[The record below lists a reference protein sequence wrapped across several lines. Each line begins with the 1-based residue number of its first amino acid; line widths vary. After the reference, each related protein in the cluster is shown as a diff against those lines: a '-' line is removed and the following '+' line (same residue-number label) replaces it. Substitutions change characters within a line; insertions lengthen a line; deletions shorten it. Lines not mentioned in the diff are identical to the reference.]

1 MLVWVEAV
9 VKLSLVEV
17 EIWAEGRMLAEVAA
31 ESTVA
36 VLL

>member
-1 MLVWVEAV
+1 MVMKVVWVE
-9 VKLSLVEV
+9 VEM
-17 EIWAEGRMLAEVAA
+17 WAEGRMLAEVAA